1 MLRREPAH
9 ALTSLGG
16 ELDPHDPQIDVVDT
30 TPHQACG
37 LGAVDELDDA
47 VVAYEQLGG
56 QVADRGLLRFR
67 STPYGEK
74 ELVLCGSYPDFCC
87 ALLCPPEVST
97 QRGSEREQALVALIG
112 NRRRYCTRT
121 GRACPCPCH
130 VKYRSTI

>member
-1 MLRREPAH
+1 MAVRHRSGAELVQDRSYRWCHSSEFLHVLRREPAD

-16 ELDPHDPQIDVVDT
+16 ELDPHHAQIDVVDT
-30 TPHQACG
+30 APHQARR

-47 VVAYEQLGG
+47 VMAYEQLGG

-74 ELVLCGSYPDFCC
+74 KLVLRGSNPDFCC

-97 QRGSEREQALVALIG
+97 
-112 NRRRYCTRT
+112 
-121 GRACPCPCH
+121 
-130 VKYRSTI
+130 